1 MIQMTE
7 VNETIIQYQIKYPN
21 TVNAGKAR
29 TQQIKSN
36 KITLQQYYI
45 NKRNIISDIIKF
57 SKKKVIKL
65 SVTWIQ
71 LNTKSS
77 TLTNPNINN
86 LI

>member
-7 VNETIIQYQIKYPN
+7 VIETIIQYQIKYPN
-21 TVNAGKAR
+21 TVHAGKAR

-45 NKRNIISDIIKF
+45 NKHNIISDIIKF
-57 SKKKVIKL
+57 SKKKVIK
-65 SVTWIQ
+65 TWIQ

>member
-1 MIQMTE
+1 MTE

-21 TVNAGKAR
+21 IVNVAKAR
-29 TQQIKSN
+29 TWQIKSN
-36 KITLQQYYI
+36 KITLRQYYI
-45 NKRNIISDIIKF
+45 NKHNIISDIIKF

-65 SVTWIQ
+65 SVTWIE